1 MKTIRWAIFLLAWLG
16 LLVCIVLLLNVTASN
31 PTGRRYSSEAVER
44 NGRLSSRQLGDA
56 GERVLAL
63 DLDLPVNDRAGQ
75 MRCLC
80 NVITYA
86 ENNPNSCN
94 ECLMSDGVT
103 NYRIPDFVGGDF
115 IAESKNVIRLMVAD
129 DDFMQISD
137 TAAAA
142 RELDMKYWLYVRIDS
157 VVHPAYYDPVRST
170 GGDIVYYFVAEPGYL
185 DRIDRMALSGGIIM
199 ALVIFDMSVKA
210 LRPRL
215 RVIDRPDR
223 PRRPSPRIDDP
234 LESAKR
240 LQDSARKRADEEAAR
255 GDSR

>member
-44 NGRLSSRQLGDA
+44 NGQDPNRTGADA
-56 GERVLAL
+56 ERVLAL

-75 MRCLC
+75 RRCLC
-80 NVITYA
+80 SATDNA
-86 ENNPNSCN
+86 ENRPRTCL
-94 ECLMSDGVT
+94 ECLILSDSLST
-103 NYRIPDFVGGDF
+103 TRRPDFIGGDF

-142 RELDMKYWLYVRIDS
+142 RELNMKYWLYVRFDS
-157 VVHPAYYDPVRST
+157 LVHPAYYDPVRST
-170 GGDIVYYFVAEPGYL
+170 GGDIVYYFAAEPGYL
-185 DRIDRMALSGGIIM
+185 DRIDRMALTGGIIM
-199 ALVIFDMSVKA
+199 ALVIVNMSVRA
-210 LRPRL
+210 RGRSTDT
-215 RVIDRPDR
+215 RAPDM
-223 PRRPSPRIDDP
+223 PPRPSPQRDDP
-234 LESAKR
+234 LENARR
-240 LQDSARKRADEEAAR
+240 LQESARQRADEEAAR